1 MKEYTHP
8 EMRSNF
14 AYKDYFA
21 VKKDIDIW
29 LNEMPDSYVSML
41 TSIFAFHSGNKK
53 SNPLMQM
60 IEVFADS
67 KGVTGWKEN
76 YESLN
81 EDLDESY

>member
-1 MKEYTHP
+1 MKKYTHP

-14 AYKDYFA
+14 AYKDYLA
-21 VKKDIDIW
+21 VKKDLDIC

-41 TSIFAFHSGNKK
+41 TSIIAFYSGNKK

-67 KGVTGWKEN
+67 KGTTGWKEN

-81 EDLDESY
+81 SPLNEDD